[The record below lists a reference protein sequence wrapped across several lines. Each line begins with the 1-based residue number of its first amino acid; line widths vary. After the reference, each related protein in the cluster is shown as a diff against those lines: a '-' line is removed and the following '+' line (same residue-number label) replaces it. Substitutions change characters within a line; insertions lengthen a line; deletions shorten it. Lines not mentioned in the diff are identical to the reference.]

1 MSYVMAS
8 GNVGWDEEGP
18 TRDKPYRYKTMSD
31 AMKEAHDSNPSLK
44 RFVEKCEK
52 QAADRDALRTKKE
65 KERADAER
73 SEDLRHANSEQTG
86 MEMKD
91 MTKPTT
97 KNLSYSRYE
106 LGGSGNRRTH
116 RRRKRKPSRRRTT
129 TRKRTKRSRAKRS
142 TKRRRPRGRK

>member
-8 GNVGWDEEGP
+8 SNVGWDEEGP
-18 TRDKPYRYKTMSD
+18 TRDKPARYRTLSD
-31 AMKEAHDSNPSLK
+31 AMKEAEDSNPFLK
-44 RFVEKCEK
+44 RFAEAGKK
-52 QAADRDALRTKKE
+52 KAADREALRTKKE
-65 KERADAER
+65 KEKADAER
-73 SEDLRHANSEQTG
+73 SEDLRHANSEQEG

-106 LGGSGNRRTH
+106 LGGSGNRRTR

-129 TRKRTKRSRAKRS
+129 TRKRSKRTKRSRS